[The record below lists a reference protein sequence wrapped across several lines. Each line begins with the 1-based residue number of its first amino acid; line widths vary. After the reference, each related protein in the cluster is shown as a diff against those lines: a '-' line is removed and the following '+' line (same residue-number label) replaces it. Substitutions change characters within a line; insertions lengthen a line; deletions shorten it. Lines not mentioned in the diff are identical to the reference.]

1 VASKIQTSFSA
12 GELSPTMYARVDQA
26 KFHIGAAK
34 LLNFFVD
41 YRGGASN
48 RPGFE
53 LVCRA
58 LKSSAAVRMIR
69 FQFSTIQNYELEFG
83 DFYMRVIKDGGLV
96 LEAAKTITGIT
107 QANPGVITSN
117 AHGFSNTDQLNFT
130 VLGMTQL
137 NNKDFFAANVTAN
150 TFTLVDWN
158 GNPINTAGYGAFIS
172 GTVSRVLKVVS
183 PYAAADLEKLKFTQS
198 ADVLTICHPSYAPYD
213 LSRASETSWTF
224 TAVNLGTAIIAPTG
238 TAAAANGAG
247 AGTWYSYVVTA
258 VDANG
263 EESIASAPANVANAL
278 DIASAPGSVTISWI
292 SSVGAVQYN
301 VYKALPVDGV
311 AVSTGALYGY
321 MASST
326 TTSANDTNIIPDF
339 TVTPPTHKNPLSG
352 NNPATVT
359 YDQQRKVYA
368 GSTAAPETFWMS
380 KPGQFK
386 NFDSS
391 NPVRPDDAITGTLV
405 SRQVNQIK
413 YMLSM
418 PNGLIMLTSGGA
430 WQISGIGD
438 VLSPSTVKATPQ
450 AFNGC
455 GDVEPLTINYEILYV
470 QQKGTIVRDL
480 SYNFYT
486 NIYTGA
492 DLTILSNHLFYGY
505 TITDWTYAEEPFKIV
520 WAVRSDGKL
529 LSLTYLK
536 EQEVFGWA
544 LHETNG
550 LFLSISSIP
559 EDEEDAVYA
568 VIQRTIE
575 GQDIKFIERMHSRL
589 MAGPEDAFFV
599 DCGLSYSGTATTIFG
614 GLDHL
619 EGEIVTILGDGNVFP
634 EQEVVNG
641 TVTLS
646 QACSKAAIG
655 LGYTA
660 QLKTLYLDT
669 GGEPTIQGRRKAIQA
684 FTARVTETRGIS
696 MGPDF
701 DHLDDFKDRDFD
713 TLGEPIQLY
722 TGDERMIISG
732 GWTTEG
738 QVCVEQANPLP
749 ATILGVI
756 PEFTVGD
763 DMQ

>member
-1 VASKIQTSFSA
+1 
-12 GELSPTMYARVDQA
+12 MYARVDLA

-53 LVCRA
+53 LVCRV
-58 LKSSAAVRMIR
+58 LKSATATRLIK

-83 DFYMRVIKDGGLV
+83 DFYMRVIKNGGLV
-96 LEAAKTITGIT
+96 LETALAITSIT
-107 QANPGVITSN
+107 QANPGVITRN
-117 AHGFSNTDQLNFT
+117 AHGYVNGDEVNFN

-137 NNKDFFAANVTAN
+137 NGKDFFIANATAN

-158 GNPINTAGYGAFIS
+158 GNNVNTAGYGAFTS
-172 GTVSRVLKVVS
+172 GTVARVLKVVS
-183 PYAAADLEKLKFTQS
+183 PYAAADLALLKYTQS
-198 ADVLTICHPSYAPYD
+198 ADVMTICHPNYPTYD
-213 LSRASETSWTF
+213 LSRSSETAWTF
-224 TAVNLGTAIIAPTG
+224 TPVSIGTAPAAPTATSATISPG
-238 TAAAANGAG
+238 TAGITNYA
-247 AGTWYSYVVTA
+247 YVVTA

-263 EESIASAPANVANAL
+263 EESIASQVGNVSNGI
-278 DIASAPGSVTISWI
+278 DISTTAGSVSINWI
-292 SSVGAVQYN
+292 GVPGAVQYN
-301 VYKALPVDGV
+301 VYKALPADGNAISV
-311 AVSTGALYGY
+311 GAIFGY
-321 MASST
+321 MTSST
-326 TTSANDTNIIPDF
+326 SLSAIDTNIVPDF
-339 TVTPPTHKNPLSG
+339 TVTPPTHKNPFAAG

-368 GSTAAPETFWMS
+368 GSTSAPETFWMS

-391 NPVRPDDAITGTLV
+391 NPVRPDDSITGTLV

-413 YMLSM
+413 HMLSM

-430 WQISGIGD
+430 WQVSGIGD

-492 DLTILSNHLFYGY
+492 DLTILSNHLFYGF
-505 TITDWTYAEEPFKIV
+505 TIVDWCYAEEPFKIV

-544 LHETNG
+544 VHETDG

-559 EDEEDAVYA
+559 EGEEDAVYA
-568 VIQRTIE
+568 VVQRSIGGETV
-575 GQDIKFIERMHSRL
+575 KFVERMHTRL

-599 DCGLSYSGTATTIFG
+599 DCGLAYDGAATATVT

-619 EGEIVTILGDGNVFP
+619 EGETVTILGDGNVFP
-634 EQEVVNG
+634 MQEVVNG
-641 TVTLS
+641 AITLS
-646 QACSKAAIG
+646 QACSKIAVG

-660 QLKTLYLDT
+660 QLQTLYLDT
-669 GGEPTIQGRRKAIQA
+669 GGEPTVQGRRKSIQA

-701 DHLDDFKDRDFD
+701 DNLDEYKDRDFA
-713 TLGEPIQLY
+713 TLGEAIQFY
-722 TGDERMIISG
+722 TGDQRMIISG

-749 ATILGVI
+749 ATILGII
-756 PEFTVGD
+756 PEFVVGD
-763 DMQ
+763 DTQ